1 VALEAEIDQLTN
13 RSSGPVSAADAP
25 SVHALA
31 AAHAQPCSIQR
42 VTGSPAPWRRNDRL
56 IGLALVVVSAF
67 GFGSGALFAKPVY
80 AAGVD
85 WMTLLYWRFL
95 IGAAISWAW
104 LVMVPGNRASLRL
117 LTRRNALILLALGA
131 FYVGNSGTYFAAL
144 ETVPASLAALIVYLY
159 PALVAVLSLRF
170 VRRLRGRRAWL
181 ALAISTL
188 GVVLAVGG
196 IAPGTAPP
204 LFGIALTVAS
214 PVIYAVWIILAARLS
229 GERGDRELAG
239 GDGGGARA
247 TPIPPQDAETLAT
260 PSQTAPAPT
269 AALMM
274 TATAAVYLV
283 AMLGSGRSISP
294 GSVPGSA
301 WFGLLGVAV
310 ASTAVAVQAFYA
322 GARRI
327 GAAQAALVSTVE
339 PIYTI
344 TLATILLHDTLAP
357 IQILGGILIIG
368 GVILAQTA
376 PANDAAAAATAVRIG
391 AGEAG

>member
-1 VALEAEIDQLTN
+1 
-13 RSSGPVSAADAP
+13 
-25 SVHALA
+25 
-31 AAHAQPCSIQR
+31 

-56 IGLALVVVSAF
+56 IGLALVVVSAC

-85 WMTLLYWRFL
+85 WMTLLFWRFL
-95 IGAAISWAW
+95 IAAAISWAW
-104 LVMVPGNRASLRL
+104 LFLIPGNRASVRL

-181 ALAISTL
+181 ALGISTV
-188 GVVLAVGG
+188 GVALAVGG
-196 IAPGTAPP
+196 IAPATAPP
-204 LFGIALTVAS
+204 LLGIALTVAS
-214 PVIYAVWIILAARLS
+214 PVIYSVWIILAARLS
-229 GERGDRELAG
+229 GERGDRELAPA
-239 GDGGGARA
+239 DGHSARGAA
-247 TPIPPQDAETLAT
+247 IPPQDAETLAT

-283 AMLGSGRSISP
+283 AMLVTGRSIAP
-294 GSVPGSA
+294 ATVPGSA
-301 WFGLLGVAV
+301 WFGLLGIAIV
-310 ASTAVAVQAFYA
+310 STAVAVQAFYA

-344 TLATILLHDTLAP
+344 SLATLLLHDTLAP
-357 IQILGGILIIG
+357 VQILGGILIIG
-368 GVILAQTA
+368 GVVLAQTA
-376 PANDAAAAATAVRIG
+376 PADDVPAG
-391 AGEAG
+391 ASLTSGVTEPS

>member
-1 VALEAEIDQLTN
+1 V
-13 RSSGPVSAADAP
+13 RR
-25 SVHALA
+25 H
-31 AAHAQPCSIQR
+31 PCSIGS
-42 VTGSPAPWRRNDRL
+42 VTASPAQWRRSDRL
-56 IGLALVVVSAF
+56 IGLALVVVSAC

-85 WMTLLYWRFL
+85 WMTLLFWRFL
-95 IGAAISWAW
+95 IAAALSWAW
-104 LVMVPGNRASLRL
+104 LLLVPGNRASLRL

-188 GVVLAVGG
+188 GVALAVGG
-196 IAPGTAPP
+196 IVPATAPP
-204 LFGIALTVAS
+204 ALGLALTVAS
-214 PVIYAVWIILAARLS
+214 PVIYSVWIILAARLS
-229 GERGDRELAG
+229 GERGEHEGHG
-239 GDGGGARA
+239 GDHHSRGAA
-247 TPIPPQDAETLAT
+247 IPPQDAETLAT

-283 AMLGSGRSISP
+283 AMLAAGRSISP
-294 GSVPGSA
+294 ASVPGNA
-301 WFGLLGVAV
+301 WFGLIGVAV

-344 TLATILLHDTLAP
+344 TLATVLLHDTLSP
-357 IQILGGILIIG
+357 VQIGGGILIIG
-368 GVILAQTA
+368 GVVLAQTA
-376 PANDAAAAATAVRIG
+376 PADDVSQSASVTSGAAEPT
-391 AGEAG
+391 

>member
-1 VALEAEIDQLTN
+1 
-13 RSSGPVSAADAP
+13 
-25 SVHALA
+25 
-31 AAHAQPCSIQR
+31 
-42 VTGSPAPWRRNDRL
+42 VTGIPAPWRRNDRL
-56 IGLALVVVSAF
+56 IGLGLVVVSAC

-85 WMTLLYWRFL
+85 WLTLLFWRFL
-95 IGAAISWAW
+95 IAAVLSWAW
-104 LVMVPGNRASLRL
+104 LLLIPGNRASLRL

-181 ALAISTL
+181 ALAISTV
-188 GVVLAVGG
+188 GVAMAVGG
-196 IAPGTAPP
+196 IAPATAPP
-204 LFGIALTVAS
+204 LLGIALTVAS
-214 PVIYAVWIILAARLS
+214 PVIYSVWIILAARLS
-229 GERGDRELAG
+229 GERGEREGVREGG
-239 GDGGGARA
+239 GDGGS
-247 TPIPPQDAETLAT
+247 TLIPPQDAETLAT

-274 TATAAVYLV
+274 TATAAVFLL
-283 AMLGSGRSISP
+283 AMLVTGRSITP
-294 GSVPGSA
+294 GSVPGGA
-301 WFGLLGVAV
+301 WFGLVGVAV
-310 ASTAVAVQAFYA
+310 VATAVAVQAFYA

-344 TLATILLHDTLAP
+344 TLATLLLHDTLAP
-357 IQILGGILIIG
+357 IQILGGVLIIG
-368 GVILAQTA
+368 GVVLAQAA
-376 PANDAAAAATAVRIG
+376 PADDLPAG
-391 AGEAG
+391 ASLTSGVTEPS